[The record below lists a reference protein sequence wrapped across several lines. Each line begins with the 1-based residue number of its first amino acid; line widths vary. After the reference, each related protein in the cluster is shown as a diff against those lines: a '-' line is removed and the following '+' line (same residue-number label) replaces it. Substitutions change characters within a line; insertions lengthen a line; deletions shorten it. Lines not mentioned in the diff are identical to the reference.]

1 MPLNEHEW
9 LARSG
14 RGTPVGFSAILA
26 STTGV
31 TDAAIEIAASTA
43 GSYTVVDSVYI
54 SCDDIPTDADF
65 TLDFVG
71 LKTFALEYDELGADG
86 IAPIWGFMDYLDP
99 NPAANTA
106 AFWLNKS
113 LGSFIMAPTGDSISI
128 DGRNAA
134 AGDNYVGTNAVALT
148 ITVNARLIDDSAF
161 W

>member
-9 LARSG
+9 LARPG
-14 RGTPVGFSAILA
+14 RGTPVGFSKVLA
-26 STTGV
+26 SATGV
-31 TDAAIEIAASTA
+31 TDAAINIATSTA

-54 SCDDIPTDADF
+54 SCDSVPTKADF

-71 LKTFALEYDELGADG
+71 LKTFALEYDEAGSDG
-86 IAPIWGFMDYLDP
+86 ITPIWGFMDYLNP
-99 NPAANTA
+99 NPATNTVE
-106 AFWLNKS
+106 FWLNKS

-134 AGDNYVGTNAVALT
+134 AGDNYTGTNSVALT

>member
-1 MPLNEHEW
+1 MPLNDHEW

-14 RGTPVGFSAILA
+14 RGVWTGASQVLA

-31 TDAAIEIAASTA
+31 TDAAIEIIASTA
-43 GSYTVVDSVYI
+43 GQYTVIDSLYV
-54 SCDDIPTDADF
+54 SCDSIPTDADF

-71 LKTFALEYDELGADG
+71 MTEFALEYDELGVDG

-99 NPAANTA
+99 NPATTTQ

-113 LGSFIMAPTGDSISI
+113 LGSFIMEPTGDSISI

-134 AGDNYVGTNAVALT
+134 AGDNYVGTAAIALT
-148 ITVNARLIDDSAF
+148 LTAMGRLIPVDAF